1 MTRRSIGSATS
12 AVSRFVIFGAGAIG
26 GVVGAMFAKADQDVV
41 LIARGEHAARMQ
53 SDGLRLQHGEEEE
66 VFFPTVVTSVNDIAW
81 NEDDV
86 VFLSVKSQD
95 TLAAIRG
102 LALVAPPSIA
112 VVCAENGV
120 DNERVVLR
128 HFAHTYGAVVMM
140 PAGHLSAGVVQA
152 HAWPTPGL
160 IDVGRYPSGS
170 DAGAQH
176 IVDALNGIGFNC
188 VVRDDVM
195 RWKYTKLLMN
205 LANAVIALCGFGNDD
220 AAELRKLAREGVAVL
235 AAAGIAV
242 ASEQEDHARRGADL
256 TLVPIGGKTRTGGST
271 WQSLARGT
279 GTIETDWLNGEIVT
293 LGRIHGVPTPV
304 NEVLQRLTNQA
315 ARDGLPPESMEA
327 GDILASL

>member
-1 MTRRSIGSATS
+1 MP
-12 AVSRFVIFGAGAIG
+12 RFVIFGPGAIG
-26 GVVGAMFAKADQDVV
+26 GVVGALFAKAQQDVV

-53 SDGLRLQHGEEEE
+53 SDGLTLQHGDEEE

-81 NEDDV
+81 NQDDV

-95 TLAAIRG
+95 TLDAVRR
-102 LALVAPPSIA
+102 LALVAPPSIS
-112 VVCAENGV
+112 VVCAQNGV

-128 HFAHTYGAVVMM
+128 HFANTYGAVVMM
-140 PAGHLSAGVVQA
+140 PAGHLSPGVVQA

-170 DAGAQH
+170 DEGAQR
-176 IVDALNGIGFNC
+176 IVDALNDIGFNC

-205 LANAVIALCGFGNDD
+205 LANAVIALCGFGKDD
-220 AAELRKLAREGVAVL
+220 AADLRKMARDEGIAVL
-235 AAAGIAV
+235 QAAGIAF
-242 ASEQEDHARRGADL
+242 ATDEEDRARRADHL
-256 TLVPIGGKTRTGGST
+256 TLVAIGGKTRTGGST

-279 GTIETDWLNGEIVT
+279 GTIETDWLNGEIVA
-293 LGRIHGVPTPV
+293 LGRVHGVPTPV

-315 ARDGLPPESMEA
+315 ARDGMAPESMDA
-327 GDILASL
+327 SDILASL